1 MLAELQSDVIKKA
14 VNEKLFQSSIKRRLK
29 SSQAKSRGG
38 IVYMQGGGLLKNDSK
53 VGAAVLE
60 DIDSLTEGISV
71 THKDINLR
79 GQSTNPKF
87 PKDKRLDPKFVANPK
102 QYKFTKQGL
111 GGKRSKQF
119 TSTLMEN
126 LRGAAERS
134 AQALGADLGLNTVV
148 PDNVINQ
155 FEKSVNPGAV
165 GGLFDDTLRVL
176 NGPPFNTDTGAPFD
190 FSAGLAPG
198 LVDDFT
204 DLTMQYVDARKSGKE
219 ANKADFKKKIT
230 SQLAREALKNQ
241 GLISET
247 AAQRKTRVSA
257 GYNLKPK
264 TSVKRAAGGSI
275 FAPQRN
281 RHCSCYAYSG

>member
-1 MLAELQSDVIKKA
+1 TKDKVKSDALGEIKLSNAAELQSDVIKKA

-155 FEKSVNPGAV
+155 FEKSVNPGA
-165 GGLFDDTLRVL
+165 
-176 NGPPFNTDTGAPFD
+176 
-190 FSAGLAPG
+190 
-198 LVDDFT
+198 
-204 DLTMQYVDARKSGKE
+204 
-219 ANKADFKKKIT
+219 
-230 SQLAREALKNQ
+230 
-241 GLISET
+241 
-247 AAQRKTRVSA
+247 
-257 GYNLKPK
+257 
-264 TSVKRAAGGSI
+264 
-275 FAPQRN
+275 
-281 RHCSCYAYSG
+281 